1 MRDIEPRGD
10 PWRPHFP
17 ESRPHFPFSSFR
29 VKIAGTLV
37 PLECFGGI
45 KHDLRV
51 RGDCVVKLVTENLE
65 EAAKFDRM
73 AEEASTPA
81 LKEALQGQAAA
92 YRKLAAR
99 RAADQNSWLVDTPA
113 TTAQPQPAAQ
123 QQSQN
128 DG

>member
-1 MRDIEPRGD
+1 
-10 PWRPHFP
+10 
-17 ESRPHFPFSSFR
+17 
-29 VKIAGTLV
+29 
-37 PLECFGGI
+37 LEEKVC
-45 KHDLRV
+45 DLRV
-51 RGDCVVKLVTENLE
+51 RGDRVVKLVTENLE

-99 RAADQNSWLVDTPA
+99 RATDQDSSPVDMPA
-113 TTAQPQPAAQ
+113 PGAQPQPAAQ
-123 QQSQN
+123 ERSQN

>member
-1 MRDIEPRGD
+1 M
-10 PWRPHFP
+10 
-17 ESRPHFPFSSFR
+17 
-29 VKIAGTLV
+29 
-37 PLECFGGI
+37 
-45 KHDLRV
+45 
-51 RGDCVVKLVTENLE
+51 KLITENLE

-73 AEEASTPA
+73 AEEAGTPA

-99 RAADQNSWLVDTPA
+99 RAADQHSSPVDLL
-113 TTAQPQPAAQ
+113 TTQPAPQ